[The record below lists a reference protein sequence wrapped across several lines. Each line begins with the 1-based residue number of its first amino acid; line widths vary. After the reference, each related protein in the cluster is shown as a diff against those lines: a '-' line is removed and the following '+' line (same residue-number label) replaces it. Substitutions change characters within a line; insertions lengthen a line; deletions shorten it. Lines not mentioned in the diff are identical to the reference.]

1 MIGAATRRV
10 TSTDGTE
17 LSVHDNGRRA
27 RPTLVAVHGYPDD
40 HTVWDAVADELDDVF
55 HVVAYDVRGAGES
68 DRPSGRGAYRI
79 ERLVDDLAAVVDTVS
94 PGAAVHLVGHDWGS
108 VQSWPA
114 LTDPRLA
121 GRIAS
126 YTSIAGPSP
135 AHAAEWLRRVV
146 LRDPRALLAQLGESY
161 YLGLFQLP
169 GLPELAIERGLL
181 DRVLKRYAPSDKESQ
196 EADPE
201 RRSRRRADQLAGLQL
216 YRSNLMSWHTTP
228 AQRITVPVQVLAP
241 SHDPFLT
248 VDLQT
253 QAPVPYVQDLRTHVL
268 DAGHWVMREHPALVA
283 RHLREFAASAA

>member
-17 LSVHDNGRRA
+17 LSVHDNGRRT

-40 HTVWDAVADELDDVF
+40 HTVWDAVADELDDAF

-68 DRPSGRGAYRI
+68 DRPSGRGAYRM

-94 PGAAVHLVGHDWGS
+94 PGAPVHLVGHDWGS

-114 LTDPRLA
+114 LSDPRLA

-126 YTSIAGPSP
+126 YTSIAGPAP
-135 AHAAEWLRRVV
+135 DHAAAWLRRVAV
-146 LRDPRALLAQLGESY
+146 RNPRAMLAQLGDSY

-181 DRVLKRYAPSDKESQ
+181 DRALARYTPSGKEPT
-196 EADPE
+196 EPDPD
-201 RRSRRRADQLAGLQL
+201 RRARRRADEIAGLQL
-216 YRSNLMSWHTTP
+216 YRSNLFAWHTTS

-253 QAPVPYVQDLRTHVL
+253 EAPVPYVKNLRTHVL
-268 DAGHWVMREHPALVA
+268 DAGHWVMREQPALVA
-283 RHLREFAASAA
+283 RYLREFAEPAA